1 MEEKIKG
8 IVIRYYLYNMKTEHP
23 ERQYLNLGR
32 DIMENGQ
39 WKVSHSTGVK
49 LKSVFGRQIRF
60 DLSKGFPL
68 LTTKKTFF
76 RGIVHELIWFLS
88 GSSNIKYL
96 VENKVTIWNE
106 WAYKKYGWAMKDQGK
121 KPVTY
126 DEFVKELNSNSRFLK
141 KWGELGPVYGVQ
153 WRRWPSAQKR
163 TVDQLG
169 WAIEKIRKYP
179 QKKHY
184 VISAWNASCIYE
196 MSGSHSASM
205 VIAPCHTM
213 FHINI
218 TGNKLSLLLYQRSA
232 DFFLGVPFNIASYA
246 LLTIMLAQVTG
257 YEPGDF
263 VHTFGDVHIYENHFE
278 QMKTQIKR
286 EPRPFPT
293 LILNKKVKKIDDF
306 VFDDIKLEG
315 YDPHPPI
322 KGEITVV
329 GGF

>member
-1 MEEKIKG
+1 
-8 IVIRYYLYNMKTEHP
+8 MKLHP
-23 ERQYLNLGR
+23 EYQYLDLLSEIVKKGT
-32 DIMENGQ
+32 
-39 WKVSHSTGVK
+39 WKVSHSTGVR
-49 LKSVFGRQIRF
+49 LKSLFGRQIRF

-68 LTTKKTFF
+68 LTTKKVFF

-96 VENKVTIWNE
+96 VDNNVHIWDE
-106 WAYKKYGWAMKDQGK
+106 WAYKKYQWAVKAGKAKKMEFDVFMERVKKD
-121 KPVTY
+121 P
-126 DEFVKELNSNSRFLK
+126 RFLK

-153 WRRWPSAQKR
+153 WRNWPSFAEATDGKPAHIKH
-163 TVDQLG
+163 VDQLG
-169 WAIEKIRKYP
+169 WAIEKIKKYP

-184 VISAWNASCIYE
+184 IISAWNAGCIYE

-232 DFFLGVPFNIASYA
+232 DSFLGVPFNIASYA
-246 LLTIMLAQVTG
+246 LLTYMLAQVTG
-257 YEPGDF
+257 YEPGEF
-263 VHTFGDVHIYENHFE
+263 VHTFGDVHIYENHFAQVKE
-278 QMKTQIKR
+278 QLKR
-286 EPRPFPT
+286 KPRPFPK
-293 LILNKKVKKIDDF
+293 IQLNPKVKKIDAF
-306 VFDDIKLEG
+306 RFEDIQLEG
-315 YDPHPPI
+315 YNPHPPI